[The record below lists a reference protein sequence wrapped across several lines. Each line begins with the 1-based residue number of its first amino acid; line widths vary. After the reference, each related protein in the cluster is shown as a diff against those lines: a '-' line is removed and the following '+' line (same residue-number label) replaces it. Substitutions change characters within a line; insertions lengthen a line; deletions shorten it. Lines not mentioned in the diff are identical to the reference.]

1 MKDGTEIGYNEGD
14 DEDDCGGSEGGSEE
28 GDEVEWLISSCLG
41 VLSNRFMG
49 IGDCRV
55 TLSTVNVIK

>member
-1 MKDGTEIGYNEGD
+1 MKDGAEIGYKDDGEGD
-14 DEDDCGGSEGGSEE
+14 DEDD
-28 GDEVEWLISSCLG
+28 W
-41 VLSNRFMG
+41 FMG